1 MSGVEFLFLVRVFF
15 ESGPYTKTEEMLTA
29 FRGLNVFLIFSL
41 VLNYTVGSDS
51 GCEDWAMSGS
61 DVCCNKCKPG
71 NRLVNR
77 CGSVPEQLCI
87 PCEPDTYTISF
98 EFFCLR
104 CTQCTGKQITLKPCT
119 ISSNTVCGCKPGY
132 RCGNDECSFCVTE
145 CKEGE
150 EPTENRLCRKCPEGK
165 FNDKSHSNCREWKK
179 SCPDG
184 QRLGKGN
191 ATSDRTCSSDQEAI
205 VPTLHVVSKKK
216 GPPEETKWLPVFIA
230 GGMAGLAVLCII
242 ASVVAYVKGQ
252 NKTEKP
258 QTDTADQD
266 RPDES
271 RILVGVPPDCSF
283 RHPEQEQGS
292 SESINTQDS
301 DSKLIV

>member
-1 MSGVEFLFLVRVFF
+1 
-15 ESGPYTKTEEMLTA
+15 MLTA
-29 FRGLNVFLIFSL
+29 FRGLDVFLIFSL

-51 GCEDWAMSGS
+51 GCEDWTISGS
-61 DVCCNKCKPG
+61 DVCCKTCKPG
-71 NRLVNR
+71 NHLVDR
-77 CGSVPEQLCI
+77 CGRDPEKLCT
-87 PCEPDTYTISF
+87 PCAPDMYTIGLTLNL
-98 EFFCLR
+98 FCLR
-104 CTQCTGKQITLKPCT
+104 CTQCIGKQFTLRPCT

-132 RCGNDECSFCVTE
+132 RCGNDKCSFCVTE

-165 FNDKSHSNCREWKK
+165 FNDKIHSNCREWKK

-184 QRLGKGN
+184 QMLGKGN
-191 ATSDRTCSSDQEAI
+191 ATSDCTCIYSDKEAI
-205 VPTLHVVSKKK
+205 VPTLHVVSNKK
-216 GPPEETKWLPVFIA
+216 EQTKWLPVFIA
-230 GGMAGLAVLCII
+230 GGMAGLAVLCFI

-252 NKTEKP
+252 NKTEKKP
-258 QTDTADQD
+258 KTDAGDQ
-266 RPDES
+266 DES
-271 RILVGVPPDCSF
+271 RIMVGEQADCSF